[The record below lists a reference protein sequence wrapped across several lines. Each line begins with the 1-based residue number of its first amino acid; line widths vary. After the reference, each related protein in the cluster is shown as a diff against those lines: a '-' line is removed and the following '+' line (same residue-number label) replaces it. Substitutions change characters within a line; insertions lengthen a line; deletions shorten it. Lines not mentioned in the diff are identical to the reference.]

1 MATTI
6 IHGIGFPIVRHYKNG
21 GTSYSGY
28 GNGSHEIDH
37 YTTEEPTE
45 EISGKWLNELDFIN
59 GSNIEKLFNGEV
71 CNVRATLGTY
81 KEINGK
87 LYPSEYKRKST
98 RTTEGT
104 LIFISTNNNGN
115 SKIILKK

>member
-1 MATTI
+1 MATRTI
-6 IHGIGFPIVRHYKNG
+6 IHGIGFPIVRYYKGG
-21 GTSYSGY
+21 GTTYIGY
-28 GNGSHEIDH
+28 GNGSHSID
-37 YTTEEPTE
+37 YLTTEEPLE
-45 EISGKWLNELDFIN
+45 EINSKWLNKLDFIN
-59 GSNIEKLFNGEV
+59 GSIELLFNGEL

-87 LYPSEYKRKST
+87 LYPSEYKRKSI